1 MVAFLRRL
9 TRLIAILATTAFLY
23 AIYLVTRR
31 KRIVRLWMSA
41 MARILGVRVNVSGLR
56 PGGAFLLVS
65 NHLGFLDILVLGA
78 ATEVV
83 FVAKSEIA
91 GWPVLGHLASVTGT
105 IYIDRQSTR
114 DAIRVS
120 ETIARAVRGGAAVAI
135 FPEGQSTDGSSV
147 LPFKP
152 ALLESAAREQLPVY
166 PARLHYDR
174 DEGKWYGDET
184 FGANFWRLL
193 AVPRVNAALR
203 VGDAIRSHNRKE
215 LARRLHAAVSSH

>member
-9 TRLIAILATTAFLY
+9 ARLIAILATTAFLY
-23 AIYLVTRR
+23 TIYLVTRR

-41 MARILGVRVNVSGLR
+41 MARILGVRVDVRGTR
-56 PGGAFLLVS
+56 PTGAFLLVS

-91 GWPVLGHLASVTGT
+91 GWPGLGHLASVTGT
-105 IYIDRQSTR
+105 IYIDRQSAR

-120 ETIARAVRGGAAVAI
+120 DTIASAVRGGAAVAI
-135 FPEGQSTDGSSV
+135 FPEGVSTDGSSV

-152 ALLESAAREQLPVY
+152 ALLESAAREELPVY

-174 DEGKWYGDET
+174 DEAMWYGDET
-184 FGANFWRLL
+184 FAANFWRLL
-193 AVPRVNAALR
+193 ALPHVNAALR
-203 VGDAIRSHNRKE
+203 FGDAIRSRDRKE
-215 LARRLHAAVSSH
+215 LARRLHAIVSKR

>member
-1 MVAFLRRL
+1 MVALLRRL
-9 TRLIAILATTAFLY
+9 TRLIAILTTTAFLY
-23 AIYLVTRR
+23 TIYLVTRR

-41 MARILGVRVNVSGLR
+41 MARILGVRVDISGSR
-56 PGGAFLLVS
+56 PTGAFLLVS

-78 ATEVV
+78 ATGVV

-91 GWPVLGHLASVTGT
+91 GWPGLGQLASITGT
-105 IYIDRQSTR
+105 IYIDRRSPR

-120 ETIARAVRGGAAVAI
+120 ETIANAVRGGTAVAI

-147 LPFKP
+147 LPFKA
-152 ALLESAAREQLPVY
+152 ALLESAAREQLPVH
-166 PARLHYDR
+166 PATLHYDR
-174 DEGKWYGDET
+174 DEAKWYGDET

-203 VGDAIRSHNRKE
+203 FGDAIRSHDRKE
-215 LARRLHAAVSSH
+215 LARLLHAVVSFR

>member
-1 MVAFLRRL
+1 M
-9 TRLIAILATTAFLY
+9 AILATTAFLY
-23 AIYLVTRR
+23 TIYLVTRR

-41 MARILGVRVNVSGLR
+41 TARILGVRVDISGMR
-56 PGGAFLLVS
+56 PTGAFLLVS
-65 NHLGFLDILVLGA
+65 NHLGFLDVLVLGA

-91 GWPVLGHLASVTGT
+91 GWPGLGHLACITGT
-105 IYIDRQSTR
+105 IYIDRQSAR

-120 ETIARAVRGGAAVAI
+120 DAIARAVRGGASVAI
-135 FPEGQSTDGSSV
+135 FPEGVSTDGRSV

-152 ALLESAAREQLPVY
+152 ALLEPAAREELPVY

-174 DEGKWYGDET
+174 DEAKWYGDET

-193 AVPRVNAALR
+193 AVPRINAAVR
-203 VGDAIRSHNRKE
+203 FGDAIRSHDRKE
-215 LARRLHAAVSSH
+215 LARRLHAIVSAH